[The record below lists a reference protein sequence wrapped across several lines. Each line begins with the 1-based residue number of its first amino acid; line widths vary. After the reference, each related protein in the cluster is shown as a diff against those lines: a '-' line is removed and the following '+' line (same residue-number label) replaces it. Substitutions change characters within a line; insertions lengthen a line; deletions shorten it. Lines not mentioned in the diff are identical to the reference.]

1 MVAFARQL
9 IFGRFDALLLGAALL
24 LVGFGLLTMNS
35 FTAES
40 YFFDRQIIWVAVA
53 LAVLAVASLVDWR
66 WLRESRFIMLLYAA
80 GALALL
86 LLLGLGHTARGA
98 QSWFVLQGI
107 AWQPADLM
115 KLVVIVVLAKYFS
128 RRHVEIA
135 HVRHILVSGFYAL
148 VPFLLIL
155 LQPDFGSG
163 VVVGL
168 IWLGMI
174 IFSGVSKKHLLAVLG
189 LGVAA
194 FVVAWFFVF
203 APYQK
208 ERIITFIHP
217 LADIR
222 GAGYNAFQSTVAIG
236 SGRIWGKGVGYGTQS
251 RLQFLPEYETD
262 FIFAA
267 FAEEWGLIGVLVLF
281 LLFAVV
287 IWRVVAL
294 AMVGETNFEA
304 LFGIGLVIFLISHF
318 IINVGMNLGLLP
330 VTGLTLPFMSY
341 GGSHLV
347 TEFLGLGMLLGMNRY
362 ARGYHRDDLKNEF
375 LGVG

>member
-1 MVAFARQL
+1 M
-9 IFGRFDALLLGAALL
+9 
-24 LVGFGLLTMNS
+24 
-35 FTAES
+35 
-40 YFFDRQIIWVAVA
+40 
-53 LAVLAVASLVDWR
+53 
-66 WLRESRFIMLLYAA
+66 
-80 GALALL
+80 
-86 LLLGLGHTARGA
+86 
-98 QSWFVLQGI
+98 
-107 AWQPADLM
+107 
-115 KLVVIVVLAKYFS
+115 
-128 RRHVEIA
+128 
-135 HVRHILVSGFYAL
+135 
-148 VPFLLIL
+148 PFLLIL

-304 LFGIGLVIFLISHF
+304 LFGIGLVIFLISHL